1 MFFLVNFFCLK
12 YFTSTSG
19 RKRRGS
25 DFVSLKHLTLRTE
38 KVFQYSGLKE
48 CERIFPKKL
57 TEYLE
62 KFDLLSVSFTVFFCF
77 RSTSDIM
84 IVLSDR
90 IGKVLNISTTSL
102 ICHMSDVSSTFDTVQ
117 RLVFLHW
124 LRSYNISVHF

>member
-1 MFFLVNFFCLK
+1 MFFLVNFFYLK

-62 KFDLLSVSFTVFFCF
+62 KFDLLSVSFTVFFLF
-77 RSTSDIM
+77 SLRSTSDIM

-102 ICHMSDVSSTFDTVQ
+102 ICHMSDVSSTFDTV
-117 RLVFLHW
+117 
-124 LRSYNISVHF
+124 